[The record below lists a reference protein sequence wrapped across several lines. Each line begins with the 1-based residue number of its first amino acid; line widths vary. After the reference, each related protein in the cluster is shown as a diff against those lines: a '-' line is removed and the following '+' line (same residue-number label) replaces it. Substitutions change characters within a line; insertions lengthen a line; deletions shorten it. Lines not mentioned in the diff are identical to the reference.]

1 MTLYLR
7 GFAGLLLAGLLNTGC
22 VTVETG
28 KQDVNIDEAV
38 TSRVAA
44 GFQYLQQGNPAETR
58 RHFSRAI
65 DLDDDSAIAHN
76 AMGLLYKYEQDPE
89 REEYHYKKAL
99 SANRKYSPTL
109 NNYGTLLFSRGEFKD
124 ALDKFEKAANDPGYD
139 GRASAWENMG
149 RCYREL
155 GRDEEAQQAFI
166 KAIRLNPRAV
176 VPNLELAD
184 LYYSEGNARLA
195 WDYYKQYLQRTN
207 RQTARSL
214 WLGIQLASAR
224 GLKDQQSSYELALE
238 NLYRRSP
245 EYREWQNWKQ
255 AKAEGE
261 Q

>member
-1 MTLYLR
+1 MTLFIR
-7 GFAGLLLAGLLNTGC
+7 GFAGLLLAGLLTTGC

-28 KQDVNIDEAV
+28 KQEVKIDEAV

-44 GFQYLQQGNPAETR
+44 GLQYLQQGNPAEAR
-58 RHFSRAI
+58 RHFSRA
-65 DLDDDSAIAHN
+65 LELNDDSAIAHN
-76 AMGLLYKYEQDPE
+76 AMALLYKYEQDPE
-89 REEYHYKKAL
+89 LEEYHYKKAL
-99 SANRKYSPTL
+99 SADRKYSPAL
-109 NNYGTLLFSRGEFKD
+109 NNYGTLLFSRGDYKE
-124 ALDKFEKAANDPGYD
+124 ALDKFDKAANDPSYD
-139 GRASAWENMG
+139 GRASAGENMG

-155 GRDEEAQQAFI
+155 GRDEEAQKAFI
-166 KAIRLNPRAV
+166 KALRLNPRSV

-184 LYYSEGNARLA
+184 LYHSEGNARLA

-207 RQTARSL
+207 RQSARSL

-245 EYREWQNWKQ
+245 EYREWQTWKQ
-255 AKAEGE
+255 AKAEGG